1 MILTIFIS
9 KQKENQTI
17 VGYEKTL
24 QIYEK
29 MEVLQYGATD
39 VFVFGTDILCIS
51 RSDFGSNEKVVS
63 LSNFSGE
70 GKIIDLES
78 IFSEKLILI
87 LLSTTQDHVIHG
99 EYLTRDFVIYPYEG
113 VTFSFIIE

>member
-1 MILTIFIS
+1 MTLFII
-9 KQKENQTI
+9 KQKENQTN

-24 QIYEK
+24 QLYEK

-51 RSDFGSNEKVVS
+51 RSDLGSNEKVVS
-63 LSNFSGE
+63 ISNFNGE

-87 LLSTTQDHVIHG
+87 LLSTTQDHVIDG

-113 VTFSFIIE
+113 VTFSFVTE

>member
-1 MILTIFIS
+1 M
-9 KQKENQTI
+9 
-17 VGYEKTL
+17 
-24 QIYEK
+24 YEK

-63 LSNFSGE
+63 LSNFSGD

-78 IFSEKLILI
+78 IFSEKLLLI

-113 VTFSFIIE
+113 VTFSFITE